1 MPLPSEDVLCLKPR
15 QLVPVVPAPITSPKP
30 VDCTLSCLQT
40 AISDVRDQSS
50 RRREQGRE
58 VDESNA
64 AVCGD
69 AMGQVFFERCLIW
82 SGARC
87 LNVLAG
93 VSGSSRNQF
102 AVQCAGVISS
112 VPVVSSLPQA
122 PSNSAPSPPV
132 LSTPSNPVRDPTM
145 TPTVLPSPST
155 TPSSLS
161 ISPILP
167 SLSTLPSLTVISSA
181 TSASVSTTA
190 VIATSTATPASTV
203 VAGDSSQS
211 SGPNVIAVTIAGVT
225 TGLLLVGL
233 VILGVFMH
241 RRSHRR
247 RILLLGEGAHSLI
260 AKHPPVP
267 EKDHHI
273 PMEERNLELAVI
285 SNYNPEGPRNSA
297 QDIKTPRPEKALSAS
312 SSRFSWWN
320 GRFSDTNSWRK
331 SNFIASYARSNS
343 SNGQDEQTKTE
354 EQRRRKVSTSEE
366 SGTPITKTWE
376 SRHWAEISV
385 DISDTV
391 AVWGILQDDWAF
403 GMIGSP
409 SDTAAPLA
417 CGFLPLT
424 SLGSTPANA
433 PVLGFTRQAALS
445 APTRLTSLGGGPDT
459 YLIPKRDF
467 CLRALASGLLTG
479 AERQIWAT
487 ELDAIVIK
495 IDGLVGAGAGPFR
508 GKHVEG
514 KGKQEGKLRR
524 LVKGIRSSGDS
535 SDSTVSI
542 PKDQW

>member
-15 QLVPVVPAPITSPKP
+15 QLVPVAPAPIASPKP

-40 AISDVRDQSS
+40 AISDVRDQS
-50 RRREQGRE
+50 RKRREQGRE

-69 AMGQVFFERCLIW
+69 AMGQVFFERCLSW
-82 SGARC
+82 SGTRC
-87 LNVLAG
+87 LSVLAG
-93 VSGSSRNQF
+93 VSGSPRNQF

-112 VPVVSSLPQA
+112 VPVVSSLPEA
-122 PSNSAPSPPV
+122 PSNSAPSLPV
-132 LSTPSNPVRDPTM
+132 PSTPSNPVREPTL
-145 TPTVLPSPST
+145 TPTVLPTPST

-167 SLSTLPSLTVISSA
+167 SLSFLPSSA
-181 TSASVSTTA
+181 TLASVSTTA

-203 VAGDSSQS
+203 LAGDSSRS
-211 SGPNVIAVTIAGVT
+211 SGPNVIAVTVAGVT

-267 EKDHHI
+267 EKDHHV

-285 SNYNPEGPRNSA
+285 SNYNSEGARNSV

-331 SNFIASYARSNS
+331 SIFIASYARSNS
-343 SNGQDEQTKTE
+343 SDGQGEQTAPE
-354 EQRRRKVSTSEE
+354 EQRRRKVGTGEE
-366 SGTPITKTWE
+366 SGTLITKTWE
-376 SRHWAEISV
+376 SRHWAEIPV
-385 DISDTV
+385 DTGDTV
-391 AVWGILQDDWAF
+391 AVWGILQDDWAL

-467 CLRALASGLLTG
+467 CLRALASGLLTS

-487 ELDAIVIK
+487 ELDAIVMK

-508 GKHVEG
+508 GKNVEG